1 MRFLYNKI
9 LFSRVMQLKTEVERH
24 EMVIGWYHS
33 HPGYGCWLS
42 GIDVSTQKLHQ
53 NYEEPFVAV
62 VVDPIRTLAQNKI
75 NFGAFRTYPD
85 GYKPSI
91 SDDQDEYQSIPL
103 NKIEDFGVHCKSYY
117 NLETTIFKSHTDNML
132 LTTLWNK
139 YWASTLSSS
148 TLKT

>member
-1 MRFLYNKI
+1 
-9 LFSRVMQLKTEVERH
+9 MQLKTEVERH